1 MKQPNSLVQI
11 SVNDVNLDSLS
22 ECAGQILAKE
32 EVVLVIGGHLQ
43 HSSLLDKQKI
53 YQAFE
58 PRLLLLLEGE
68 ADLCVN
74 LQDSHFEKG
83 SIALVASDTIFE
95 MKLLLS
101 AKLQNDTISL
111 SATPINRRCGFFFRK
126 VSPLSQRVKV
136 RRVDYCGY
144 PRPSTNLFRDARRNC
159 SSQCST

>member
-32 EVVLVIGGHLQ
+32 EAVLVIGGHLQ

-74 LQDSHFEKG
+74 LRIVISKRE
-83 SIALVASDTIFE
+83 ALHWWR
-95 MKLLLS
+95 
-101 AKLQNDTISL
+101 
-111 SATPINRRCGFFFRK
+111 ATP
-126 VSPLSQRVKV
+126 
-136 RRVDYCGY
+136 
-144 PRPSTNLFRDARRNC
+144 
-159 SSQCST
+159 SSK

>member
-58 PRLLLLLEGE
+58 PRLLLCSKGKPISASIFRIVISKRE
-68 ADLCVN
+68 AL
-74 LQDSHFEKG
+74 H
-83 SIALVASDTIFE
+83 
-95 MKLLLS
+95 
-101 AKLQNDTISL
+101 
-111 SATPINRRCGFFFRK
+111 
-126 VSPLSQRVKV
+126 
-136 RRVDYCGY
+136 
-144 PRPSTNLFRDARRNC
+144 
-159 SSQCST
+159 